1 MRNSCGNGP
10 AVNRCSNF
18 VAGFVVYQ
26 ASITVNMKR
35 ASSYN
40 DVVKH
45 NVLTGFNRFV
55 YLALIAIAINIV
67 DSVQSGYGEF
77 YDVYVLSVTSVL
89 LLVSLLLHSR
99 GFTLLAKVIS
109 LMSFN
114 IAFFLISLEMGIR
127 SATYLYYFPLILVY
141 IYLFRSEGSKK
152 YVLIFSGITILFL
165 LLSLI
170 LADDHFQFPAN
181 RLIEAKRTFY
191 LSFFLSFALTV
202 YYFILIYNYQEK
214 LYSRILVLENRR
226 RKQELRSIIE
236 KQETDNQNIVYALR
250 DNINQ
255 TLAAVK
261 MYQGEAMQ
269 QPQNKILLEKSYTL
283 TDEAMRDVS
292 KLCMQLHPAV
302 IADIG
307 LIEGMKDYAAS
318 LQTLYKVRIRFV
330 CKDQLIEQLPL
341 QDKLSVFRIMQ
352 DYLDITLHHSAASN
366 INTEILY
373 NPDKITLRL
382 SQNDLQFRFLQQ
394 LKEAVQN
401 SINNRVSYYN
411 GNIEQWV
418 KGEMETIVI
427 NLRLS

>member
-1 MRNSCGNGP
+1 
-10 AVNRCSNF
+10 
-18 VAGFVVYQ
+18 
-26 ASITVNMKR
+26 MKR

-55 YLALIAIAINIV
+55 YLALIAIVINII
-67 DSVQSGYGEF
+67 DSVQSGYGEY

-89 LLVSLLLHSR
+89 LLGSLLLHSR
-99 GFTLLAKVIS
+99 GFTFWAKVIS

-114 IAFFLISLEMGIR
+114 VAFFLISLELGIR

-152 YVLIFSGITILFL
+152 YVLLFSGVTILFL

-214 LYSRILVLENRR
+214 LYSRILVLENDR
-226 RKQELRSIIE
+226 RKQELRSVIE

-269 QPQNKILLEKSYTL
+269 QQYNNTLLEKSYSL

-318 LQTLYKVRIRFV
+318 LQSLYKVQVQFV
-330 CKDQLIEQLPL
+330 CREPLIEQIPL
-341 QDKLSVFRIMQ
+341 QDKLSVFRIIQ
-352 DYLDITLHHSAASN
+352 DYLDITLQYSAASM
-366 INTEILY
+366 IKTEILY
-373 NPDKITLRL
+373 SAEKITLRL

-394 LKEAVQN
+394 LKATAHN
-401 SINNRVSYYN
+401 SINNRVTYYN
-411 GNIEQWV
+411 GHIDQLL
-418 KGEMETIVI
+418 KGETETIVI
-427 NLRLS
+427 HLQLV

>member
-1 MRNSCGNGP
+1 
-10 AVNRCSNF
+10 
-18 VAGFVVYQ
+18 
-26 ASITVNMKR
+26 MKG

-40 DVVKH
+40 DVAKH
-45 NVLTGFNRFV
+45 SVLTGFNRFV
-55 YLALIAIAINIV
+55 YLALIAIGINIV
-67 DSVQSGYGEF
+67 DSVLSGYGEY
-77 YDVYVLSVTSVL
+77 YDVYVLSVASL
-89 LLVSLLLHSR
+89 LLIGSLILHSR
-99 GFTLLAKVIS
+99 GFTLLAKAIS
-109 LMSFN
+109 LMTFN
-114 IAFFLISLEMGIR
+114 SAFLLISLKLGIR

-152 YVLIFSGITILFL
+152 YVLLFSGVTILFL

-170 LADDHFQFPAN
+170 LADDHFQYPADQ
-181 RLIEAKRTFY
+181 LIEAKRTFY
-191 LSFFLSFALTV
+191 LSFFLSFSLTV

-226 RKQELRSIIE
+226 RKKELRSVIE

-269 QPQNKILLEKSYTL
+269 QQHNKTLLEKSYML

-307 LIEGMKDYAAS
+307 LIEGMKDYVAS
-318 LQTLYKVRIRFV
+318 LQSLYKVKIDFI
-330 CKDQLIEQLPL
+330 CKESLIEQYPL
-341 QDKLSVFRIMQ
+341 QDKLSVFRIVQ
-352 DYLDITLHHSAASN
+352 DYLDITLHHSAAST
-366 INTEILY
+366 IKVELLY
-373 NPDKITLRL
+373 KPEKIAIRL

-394 LKEAVQN
+394 LKATAQN
-401 SINNRVSYYN
+401 SINNRITYYN
-411 GNIEQWV
+411 GNIEQLV
-418 KGEMETIVI
+418 KGDMETII
-427 NLRLS
+427 IHLRLS

>member
-1 MRNSCGNGP
+1 
-10 AVNRCSNF
+10 
-18 VAGFVVYQ
+18 
-26 ASITVNMKR
+26 MKG

-40 DVVKH
+40 DVARH
-45 NVLTGFNRFV
+45 SVLTGFNRFIF
-55 YLALIAIAINIV
+55 LALIAIGINIV
-67 DSVQSGYGEF
+67 DSSLSGYGEYF
-77 YDVYVLSVTSVL
+77 DVYVLIVTSFVL
-89 LLVSLLLHSR
+89 IGSLVLHSR

-109 LMSFN
+109 LMAFN
-114 IAFFLISLEMGIR
+114 IAFFLISLELGIR

-141 IYLFRSEGSKK
+141 IYLLRSEGNKK
-152 YVLIFSGITILFL
+152 YVLLFSGVTVVFL

-170 LADDHFQFPAN
+170 LADDHFQFPAD
-181 RLIEAKRTFY
+181 RLVEAKRTFY

-226 RKQELRSIIE
+226 RKQELRSVIE
-236 KQETDNQNIVYALR
+236 KQESDNQNIVYALR

-269 QPQNKILLEKSYTL
+269 QQHNKTLLEKSYTL

-307 LIEGMKDYAAS
+307 LIEGMKDYVAS
-318 LQTLYKVRIRFV
+318 LQSLYKVQIGFV
-330 CKDQLIEQLPL
+330 CKESLIEQFPL
-341 QDKLSVFRIMQ
+341 QDKLSVFRIVQ
-352 DYLDITLHHSAASN
+352 DYLDITLHHSAAST
-366 INTEILY
+366 IQVELLY
-373 NPDKITLRL
+373 KPEKIAIRL

-394 LKEAVQN
+394 LKATAQN
-401 SINNRVSYYN
+401 SINNRITYYN
-411 GNIEQWV
+411 GNIEQLV
-418 KGEMETIVI
+418 KADMETIVI
-427 NLRLS
+427 HLRLS